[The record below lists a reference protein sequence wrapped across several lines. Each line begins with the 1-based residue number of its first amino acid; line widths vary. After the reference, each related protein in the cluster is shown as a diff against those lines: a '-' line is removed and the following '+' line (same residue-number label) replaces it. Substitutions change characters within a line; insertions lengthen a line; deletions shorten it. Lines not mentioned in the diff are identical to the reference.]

1 MRCSKKRALFD
12 HLVGARRT
20 FETGL
25 RRACF
30 DLSDGGALG
39 FTLRSGAR
47 IQLDLILLPHDSR
60 EMNRSTNRFHRS
72 GCRFILGRAATP
84 RVGGAVRRATGLGG
98 DNRCGTRK
106 IEQRCGSVR
115 KMQRLMNPNL
125 IVPVSRPS
133 RLSRIAWTGSVPIRR
148 LRWLA

>member
-1 MRCSKKRALFD
+1 MSGLGAHNGLESDIVLCPKSAIAGLMRQGRDSPRW
-12 HLVGARRT
+12 RRYA
-20 FETGL
+20 E
-25 RRACF
+25 
-30 DLSDGGALG
+30 
-39 FTLRSGAR
+39 
-47 IQLDLILLPHDSR
+47 
-60 EMNRSTNRFHRS
+60 
-72 GCRFILGRAATP
+72 P
-84 RVGGAVRRATGLGG
+84 RDLGG